1 MTHVTC
7 RLTAKNWDRLRNRT
21 LGNRLRATFNRFLLG
36 YEKCGYLEKDRA
48 AASRSVPVD
57 TIAWSDSAGRETV
70 SERERE
76 SVGARDLVSRRLSTV
91 RPRPPNSQCELVTT
105 DGETRRRCAG
115 CCCRCC
121 RRRLRDCSTP
131 SPVFPPWP
139 FAARTIQYNAAEPV
153 ITPPPT
159 AERRVL
165 R

>member
-57 TIAWSDSAGRETV
+57 TVASSGSAGRETV

-76 SVGARDLVSRRLSTV
+76 RRSARPRLSASIDGATATAEQSV
-91 RPRPPNSQCELVTT
+91 RVS
-105 DGETRRRCAG
+105 DDRRRDAQA
-115 CCCRCC
+115 
-121 RRRLRDCSTP
+121 RRWLLLLLLL
-131 SPVFPPWP
+131 
-139 FAARTIQYNAAEPV
+139 
-153 ITPPPT
+153 PPT
-159 AERRVL
+159 PARLQHPVSSIPAPAVRRPHDTV
-165 R
+165 